1 MLSIVPNEYLF
12 VAKYRPQKLEECI
25 LPEADRKLFEGIVK
39 SGKVPNMILQSN
51 MPGTG
56 KTTIAHVL
64 CNELDVERLFV
75 NGADC
80 TIDFVR
86 NDLTRFAMSK
96 SIEGKQKVVII
107 DEFDRKGLT
116 AAQEHL
122 RVFIENV
129 SSNCAF
135 VITAN
140 NLDGIIKPL
149 QSRCPVTK
157 FGNPNQSDKNAMMMA
172 MCRRSIAIC
181 EAEGIVVED
190 KKVIAALV
198 KKWFPDFRSTLSA
211 IDSYSKMGKIDSGVL
226 QLILPSHE
234 SIDDVVTA
242 IRTKDFSKFP
252 AIAAKHSSDYPT
264 FIRQLFDGML
274 PKLSGMGKL
283 SCTEIIGENNA
294 FHGLAG
300 NPELHVIRLLAKLM
314 TGLVN
319 DWVA

>member
-1 MLSIVPNEYLF
+1 MLSIVPNEHLF
-12 VAKYRPQKLEECI
+12 VNKYRPQLLEECI
-25 LPEADRKLFEGIVK
+25 LPKSARKMFEGIIK

-64 CNELDVERLFV
+64 CNELPVDVLFV

-96 SIEGKQKVVII
+96 SIEGRQKVVII

-122 RVFIENV
+122 RVFIEKV

-135 VITAN
+135 IITAN
-140 NLDGIIKPL
+140 NLDGIITPL

-157 FGNPNQSDKNAMMMA
+157 FGSPSEEDKGEMMLAMM
-172 MCRRSIAIC
+172 RRCIAIC
-181 EAEGIVVED
+181 EAEGVVVED
-190 KKVIAALV
+190 KKVIAALT
-198 KKWFPDFRSTLSA
+198 KKWFPDFRSTLAA

-226 QLILPSHE
+226 QLVLPSHE
-234 SIDDVVTA
+234 SINDVMVA
-242 IRTKDFSKFP
+242 IRSKDFAKFP
-252 AIAAKHSSDYPT
+252 AIAAKYASSYHD
-264 FIRQLFDGML
+264 FSRNLFDEAL
-274 PKLSGMGKL
+274 PKLSAMGKL
-283 SCTEIIGENNA
+283 TCTEIIGENNA
-294 FHGLAG
+294 FHGLAC
-300 NPELHVIRLLAKLM
+300 NVELHVIRLLTKLM
-314 TGLVN
+314 MQL
-319 DWVA
+319 DKEWVA

>member
-1 MLSIVPNEYLF
+1 MLSVVPNEYLF
-12 VAKYRPQKLEECI
+12 VAKYRPQTLAECI
-25 LPEADRKLFEGIVK
+25 LPAADRKMFEGIIK
-39 SGKVPNMILQSN
+39 SGKIPNMILQSN

-56 KTTIAHVL
+56 KTTMSHVL

-107 DEFDRKGLT
+107 DEFDRKGLM

-135 VITAN
+135 IITAN
-140 NLDGIIKPL
+140 NLDGIIRPL

-157 FGNPNQSDKNAMMMA
+157 FGNPNNDDKNKMMLD
-172 MCRRSIAIC
+172 MCRRCIEIC
-181 EAEGIVVED
+181 EAENIVIED

-198 KKWFPDFRSTLSA
+198 KKWFPDFRSTLAA
-211 IDSYSKMGKIDSGVL
+211 IDSCSKMGPINSSIL

-234 SIDDVVTA
+234 SIDEVIVA
-242 IRTKDFSKFP
+242 IRSKDFSKFP
-252 AIAAKHSSDYPT
+252 AIASKYSSDYPV
-264 FIRQLFDGML
+264 FIRNLFDEML

-283 SCTEIIGENNA
+283 TCTEIIGENNA
-294 FHGLAG
+294 FYGLAA
-300 NPELHVIRLLAKLM
+300 NPEIHVIRLLKRLM
-314 TGLVN
+314 TDLAH